1 MRVMKAH
8 ASQPPGHSAGRAQGH
23 GPGGELRLEL
33 HSAPSGLGQAVLR
46 ADIAGMPLE
55 WIDYRE
61 AARLYHQQQVAW
73 ACGSMLYRLY
83 GGVNA
88 ATGRRTVVE
97 VSSIV
102 CTVGHT
108 GNPGNSRHDYVP
120 PLNNETLFR
129 RDAHLCLYCG
139 GRFLARELSRDHVR
153 PFSQGGRDVWTNV
166 VTACRRCNNLKA
178 WRTPEQAKM
187 QLLAV
192 PFTPTYAEYIFL
204 KGRRVMAD
212 QMAYLRAHFPR
223 HSPLHER
230 IQRWLS

>member
-1 MRVMKAH
+1 
-8 ASQPPGHSAGRAQGH
+8 
-23 GPGGELRLEL
+23 
-33 HSAPSGLGQAVLR
+33 
-46 ADIAGMPLE
+46 MPLE

-61 AARLYHQQQVAW
+61 AARLYHQEQIAYT
-73 ACGSMLYRLY
+73 CGSLIYSLY
-83 GGVNA
+83 GGVSA
-88 ATGRRTVVE
+88 RTGLRTVVE
-97 VSSIV
+97 VSSIIA
-102 CTVGHT
+102 TVGHT
-108 GNPGNSRHDYVP
+108 GNPGNTRHDYVP

-139 GRFLARELSRDHVR
+139 GRFPSRELSRDHIR

-166 VTACRRCNNLKA
+166 VAACRRCNNVKA

-204 KGRRVMAD
+204 KGRRVLTD

-223 HSPLHER
+223 SSPLHDR